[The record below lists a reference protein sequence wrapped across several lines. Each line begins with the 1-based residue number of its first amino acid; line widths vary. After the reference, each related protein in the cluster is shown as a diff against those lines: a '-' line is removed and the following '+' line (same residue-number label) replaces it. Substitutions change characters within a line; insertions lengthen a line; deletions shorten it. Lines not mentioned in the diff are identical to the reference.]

1 MKNVKCLVSKFKEM
15 FSKNPLIIR
24 SPGRINLIGE
34 HTDYN
39 EGFVLPAAIDKNIFF
54 VISPRDDKKCLLYA
68 ADLNDD
74 FEFDLNNFCKS
85 EKVWPN
91 YLIGVVDQL
100 KKSKLEIQGFNC
112 VFGGDIPIGAGLSS
126 SAAIEAGLA
135 FALNEI
141 FELNIEKINLV
152 KLSQRA
158 ENEFVGV
165 QCGIMDQFINI
176 FGKENKVLKLD
187 CRTLEF
193 EYYPFE
199 LNDLQIVLCDTQV
212 KHSLASGKY
221 NARRTQ
227 CEEGVRI
234 LRKFN
239 NKIHTLR
246 DVDLEFLNSHRS
258 ELDPTIFKRCKYV
271 LNENSRV
278 DASCRDLENGD
289 FISFG
294 RRMYESHEGLRYEYE
309 VSCKELDTLAE
320 IASNHEAVLGARMMG
335 GGFGGC
341 TINLVKK
348 DGLEDFKEK
357 IEKKYF
363 AHFGK
368 SIKFYITRIESGTSI
383 ISEFEMNRISNC

>member
-1 MKNVKCLVSKFKEM
+1 MENVKRLILKFKEL
-15 FSKNPLIIR
+15 FSNNPLIIR

-54 VISPRDDKKCLLYA
+54 AIAPRDDKKCSLYA
-68 ADLNDD
+68 ADLKDG
-74 FEFDLNNFCKS
+74 FEFEINNFCKS
-85 EKVWPN
+85 EKIWPN

-100 KKSKLEIQGFNC
+100 KKCKFEIKGFNC

-212 KHSLASGKY
+212 KHSLASGEY

-258 ELDPTIFKRCKYV
+258 ELDSIIFKRCKYV
-271 LNENSRV
+271 IKENSRV
-278 DASCRDLENGD
+278 DASCRDLGDGD

-294 RRMYESHEGLRYEYE
+294 QRMYESHEGLRDEYE
-309 VSCKELDTLAE
+309 VSCKELDTLVE
-320 IASNHEAVLGARMMG
+320 IASNHDAVLGTRMMG

-357 IEKKYF
+357 ITKVYS
-363 AHFGK
+363 AQVSK
-368 SIKFYITRIESGTSI
+368 SIKIYITRIESGTSI
-383 ISEFEMNRISNC
+383 ISD

>member
-1 MKNVKCLVSKFKEM
+1 
-15 FSKNPLIIR
+15 
-24 SPGRINLIGE
+24 
-34 HTDYN
+34 
-39 EGFVLPAAIDKNIFF
+39 
-54 VISPRDDKKCLLYA
+54 
-68 ADLNDD
+68 
-74 FEFDLNNFCKS
+74 
-85 EKVWPN
+85 
-91 YLIGVVDQL
+91 
-100 KKSKLEIQGFNC
+100 
-112 VFGGDIPIGAGLSS
+112 
-126 SAAIEAGLA
+126 
-135 FALNEI
+135 
-141 FELNIEKINLV
+141 
-152 KLSQRA
+152 
-158 ENEFVGV
+158 
-165 QCGIMDQFINI
+165 FINI

-212 KHSLASGKY
+212 KHSLASGEY

-258 ELDPTIFKRCKYV
+258 ELDSIIFKRCKYV
-271 LNENSRV
+271 IKENSRV
-278 DASCRDLENGD
+278 DASCRDLGDGD

-294 RRMYESHEGLRYEYE
+294 QRMYESHEGLRDEYE
-309 VSCKELDTLAE
+309 VSCKELDTLVE
-320 IASNHEAVLGARMMG
+320 IASNHDAVLGTRMMG

-357 IEKKYF
+357 ITKVYS
-363 AHFGK
+363 AQVSK
-368 SIKFYITRIESGTSI
+368 SIKIYITRIESGTSI
-383 ISEFEMNRISNC
+383 ISD

>member
-1 MKNVKCLVSKFKEM
+1 MENVKRLILKFKEL
-15 FSKNPLIIR
+15 FSNNPLIIR

-54 VISPRDDKKCLLYA
+54 AIAPRDDKKCSLYA
-68 ADLNDD
+68 ADLKDG
-74 FEFDLNNFCKS
+74 FEFEINNFCRS
-85 EKVWPN
+85 EKIWPN

-100 KKSKLEIQGFNC
+100 KKCKFEIKGFNC

-152 KLSQRA
+152 KLSQRS

-199 LNDLQIVLCDTQV
+199 LNGLQIVLCDTQV
-212 KHSLASGKY
+212 KHSLASGEY

-234 LRKFN
+234 LRRFN
-239 NKIHTLR
+239 NKIHSLR
-246 DVDLEFLNSHRS
+246 DVNLEFLNSHRS
-258 ELDPTIFKRCKYV
+258 ELDSIIFKRCKYV
-271 LNENSRV
+271 IKENSRV
-278 DASCRDLENGD
+278 DASCRDLGDGD
-289 FISFG
+289 FVSFG
-294 RRMYESHEGLRYEYE
+294 QRMYESHEGLRDEYE
-309 VSCKELDTLAE
+309 VSCKELDTLVE
-320 IASNHEAVLGARMMG
+320 IASNHDAVLGTRMMG

-357 IEKKYF
+357 ITKVYS
-363 AHFGK
+363 AQVSK
-368 SIKFYITRIESGTSI
+368 SIKIYITRIESGTSI
-383 ISEFEMNRISNC
+383 ISD